1 MRLRSEAPDREIDH
15 EEEAWWNEHAATIE
29 AIWAMAAPVRRT
41 IRGPYLNRARRFF
54 LEGTKIRPV
63 RCLEV
68 GCGSGW
74 VGRMMASPG
83 KLELIGLDLAAEQ
96 IRLAQENART
106 DRLAEATE
114 YRCQNL
120 AEFTVRD
127 AGSVQCVLIHAILHH
142 LSWQEIRSVL
152 SQLQALGKGTRIFI
166 YEPAYLA
173 DPLSPLPQ
181 TPAAASARDL
191 AGRSKRETDRF
202 QRLLRPARDRAL
214 VKRVEALAAEAH
226 RQDRILSPKEVV
238 FPEAELIGAL
248 EEIGEVAGRRLCN
261 FTSLPAAQ
269 YATTIRNGFL
279 QRLFCA
285 TVLRRAVSL
294 DAELF
299 ARDLI
304 PLVTREYVFM
314 GYECVVR

>member
-1 MRLRSEAPDREIDH
+1 MRLRSELPDPEIDR

-41 IRGPYLNRARRFF
+41 IRAPYLDRARQFF
-54 LEGTKIRPV
+54 LESTHLRPA

-74 VGRMMASPG
+74 VGRMIATPG

-96 IRLAQENART
+96 IRLAQENAKL
-106 DRLAEATE
+106 DGLAAATE

-120 AEFTVRD
+120 ADFTAKD

-142 LSWQEIRSVL
+142 LSWQEIRSVMK
-152 SQLQALGKGTRIFI
+152 QVQALGKGTRLFV

-173 DPLSPLPQ
+173 DPLSPLPDSAEARSAQ
-181 TPAAASARDL
+181 TKM
-191 AGRSKRETDRF
+191 GRSKRETDRF
-202 QRLLRPARDRAL
+202 QRMFRPARDRGL
-214 VKRVEALAAEAH
+214 VKRVEALATEAH
-226 RQDRILSPKEVV
+226 RQGRILSPKEVV
-238 FPEAELIGAL
+238 FPEKELVGLL
-248 EEIGEVAGRRLCN
+248 EEIGDITGRQLCN

-285 TVLRRAVSL
+285 TVLRRAVKL
-294 DAELF
+294 DYELF
-299 ARDLI
+299 ASGSI

>member
-1 MRLRSEAPDREIDH
+1 MRLRSEAPDPVIDR

-29 AIWAMAAPVRRT
+29 AIWAMALPVRRT
-41 IRGPYLNRARRFF
+41 IRARYLGRMRNFF
-54 LEGTKIRPV
+54 LEGMGARPV

-74 VGRMMASPG
+74 VGRMVAAPG
-83 KLELIGLDLAAEQ
+83 TLELIGLDLAAEQ
-96 IRLAQENART
+96 IRLAQENAKA
-106 DRLAEATE
+106 DGLAGATE

-120 AEFTVRD
+120 ADFTVKD

-152 SQLQALGKGTRIFI
+152 KQLHALGKGTRIFV

-173 DPLSPLPQ
+173 DPLSELP
-181 TPAAASARDL
+181 TTAEARAAQEL

-202 QRLLRPARDRAL
+202 HRLFRPSRDRAL
-214 VKRVEALAAEAH
+214 VKRVEALAVEAH
-226 RQDRILSPKEVV
+226 RQGRILSPKEVV
-238 FPEAELIGAL
+238 FPEKELIGAL
-248 EEIGEVAGRRLCN
+248 EEIGEVTGRRLCN
-261 FTSLPAAQ
+261 FTSVPAAQ

-285 TVLRRAVSL
+285 TVLRRAVKL
-294 DAELF
+294 DEELF
-299 ARDLI
+299 EKGLI
-304 PLVTREYVFM
+304 PQVTREYVFM

>member
-1 MRLRSEAPDREIDH
+1 MRLRFETPDPEIDR

-29 AIWAMAAPVRRT
+29 SIWAMAGPVRRT
-41 IRGPYLNRARRFF
+41 IRTPYLDRTKKFF
-54 LEGTKIRPV
+54 LDGTTTRPV

-74 VGRMMASPG
+74 VGRMIAAPG
-83 KLELIGLDLAAEQ
+83 TLELIGLDLAAEQ
-96 IRLAQENART
+96 IRLAQENARA
-106 DRLAEATE
+106 DGLSGATE

-120 AEFTVRD
+120 ADFTVND

-152 SQLQALGKGTRIFI
+152 KQLHALGKGTRIFI
-166 YEPAYLA
+166 YEPAYLT
-173 DPLSPLPQ
+173 DPLSPLPE
-181 TPAAASARDL
+181 TEEARSAQEI

-202 QRLLRPARDRAL
+202 QRLFRPARDRAL
-214 VKRVEALAAEAH
+214 VKRVEALAGEAH
-226 RQDRILSPKEVV
+226 RLGRILSPKEVV
-238 FPEAELIGAL
+238 FPEKELIGAL
-248 EEIGEVAGRRLCN
+248 EEIGEVTGRRLCN
-261 FTSLPAAQ
+261 FTSIPAAQ

-294 DAELF
+294 DEQLF
-299 ARDLI
+299 AKGLI
-304 PLVTREYVFM
+304 PQITREYVFM